1 MADNDKAAIEA
12 LLRVRNQSNYGENTG
27 VYAVTYTEGA
37 RAILAA
43 IRAGKVPGVYCAS
56 GDFHD
61 LWQAA
66 EKDKDAWRARCAELG
81 AQLGRATEEKEAA
94 EKALDLACQ
103 TRNAAV
109 DATKIVC
116 LKRDQLRAEVELYK
130 NGAACRAEER
140 DSARAE
146 RDNFKRR
153 LIEAED
159 GRARMHAERDAEKAR
174 ADEAEAANKLL
185 RSELIPV
192 GWDVLEQSGCPRCGD
207 DVVAE
212 PAMDGDGF
220 LDGNPARCQ
229 SCGLSG
235 QVVVDEESA
244 HFSADDSR
252 WEVEEESKRA
262 DKMKADGERA
272 VMEERNRTDKGTAER
287 DRLAGLLIESNRLL
301 KDAKRHLGP
310 NTTNSDADTAIARN
324 DAALAEIG
332 GGG

>member
-116 LKRDQLRAEVELYK
+116 LKRDQLRAEVAK
-130 NGAACRAEER
+130 
-140 DSARAE
+140 
-146 RDNFKRR
+146 
-153 LIEAED
+153 I
-159 GRARMHAERDAEKAR
+159 
-174 ADEAEAANKLL
+174 
-185 RSELIPV
+185 
-192 GWDVLEQSGCPRCGD
+192 
-207 DVVAE
+207 
-212 PAMDGDGF
+212 
-220 LDGNPARCQ
+220 
-229 SCGLSG
+229 GLQLG
-235 QVVVDEESA
+235 QT
-244 HFSADDSR
+244 
-252 WEVEEESKRA
+252 
-262 DKMKADGERA
+262 
-272 VMEERNRTDKGTAER
+272 VMERNNLRAER
-287 DRLAGLLIESNRLL
+287 DRLAGLLREIRASGIVSAAVDLRG
-301 KDAKRHLGP
+301 R
-310 NTTNSDADTAIARN
+310 I